1 MLVASILIA
10 SVAAMGV
17 SGCGGDDD
25 GESAK
30 PAPRSAE
37 ESPADYPEPQAKQLD
52 RPFTGVAV
60 PNDWLG
66 TWHNAAADIDWQI
79 LAASSSEC
87 RSLTRGRTTC
97 FAFGAADSSTGASDV
112 LAGGAITVNDRTVI
126 FRMTYRQDS
135 GGPGCFGDDRYTYR
149 YTTES
154 LELLKDDRKH
164 CLWERGEGDAKKFAA
179 LERLR

>member
-1 MLVASILIA
+1 MLVASMLVA
-10 SVAAMGV
+10 SVAAIGV

-30 PAPRSAE
+30 PAPRSTA
-37 ESPADYPEPQAKQLD
+37 ESPADYPEAPAKQLD
-52 RPFTGVAV
+52 RPFTGAAV

-66 TWHNAAADIDWQI
+66 TWHNAAADIDWHI

-97 FAFGAADSSTGASDV
+97 FAFGAADSSTEVSDV
-112 LAGGAITVNDRTVI
+112 LAGGAITVDDHTVT

-135 GGPGCFGDDRYTYR
+135 SGPGCFRDDRYAYR

-164 CLWERGEGDAKKFAA
+164 CLWEGGEGDARKFAS